1 MRRMSLR
8 VGLSVFASATLLGG
22 GAVASA
28 YEAAP
33 EEQCHLSSVLGAQDD
48 AAAEGSSVVDGVG
61 SSMPAAS
68 DCGTIADAP
77 VEAGASAAS
86 PAAGAA
92 TQATMFG
99 GISLALISASAAFA
113 GIDWTPILIK
123 LGSWF

>member
-28 YEAAP
+28 FEAAP
-33 EEQCHLSSVLGAQDD
+33 EEQCHLSSVLGSEGSAE
-48 AAAEGSSVVDGVG
+48 AEGSSVLEGM
-61 SSMPAAS
+61 SSSAAAAS
-68 DCGTIADAP
+68 QCGTAADAP
-77 VEAGASAAS
+77 VKAGSSAAA
-86 PAAGAA
+86 PATGAA

>member
-1 MRRMSLR
+1 MRRFSMR

-28 YEAAP
+28 FEVAP
-33 EEQCHLSSVLGAQDD
+33 EEQCQLSSVLNSEDGT
-48 AAAEGSSVVDGVG
+48 AAESSDALAGL
-61 SSMPAAS
+61 SSQNAVAAE
-68 DCGTIADAP
+68 CGAAADAP
-77 VEAGASAAS
+77 AVGGSSA
-86 PAAGAA
+86 PVTGAA

>member
-1 MRRMSLR
+1 MRRVSMR

-28 YEAAP
+28 FEVAP
-33 EEQCHLSSVLGAQDD
+33 EEQCQLSSVLNSEDGT
-48 AAAEGSSVVDGVG
+48 AAESSDALTGL
-61 SSMPAAS
+61 SSQNAVAAE
-68 DCGTIADAP
+68 CGAAADAP
-77 VEAGASAAS
+77 AVGGSSA
-86 PAAGAA
+86 PVTGAA

>member
-1 MRRMSLR
+1 MRRFSMR

-28 YEAAP
+28 FEVAP
-33 EEQCHLSSVLGAQDD
+33 EEQCQLSSVLSSEEGSG
-48 AAAEGSSVVDGVG
+48 AEGAESPAGLSSQNSV
-61 SSMPAAS
+61 ATE
-68 DCGTIADAP
+68 CGAVADAP
-77 VEAGASAAS
+77 AVAGSS
-86 PAAGAA
+86 DPVAGAA
-92 TQATMFG
+92 THATMFG